1 MCLRSQIKRKHKL
14 HVNFGTGL
22 RLHGIHILNLFKSDV
37 FFFFFFF
44 FFWRTSG
51 FPERRAVRVL
61 KCAKRIVHPKDLEF
75 FARKTLYIDS
85 RDSVLISLKSQ

>member
-44 FFWRTSG
+44 FLAHFGFSGKARCARVKVRKAHCTSEG
-51 FPERRAVRVL
+51 SRVL
-61 KCAKRIVHPKDLEF
+61 CAQD
-75 FARKTLYIDS
+75 ALYRLS
-85 RDSVLISLKSQ
+85 R